1 MLKDGKKMKEA
12 TLKPQFEAMM
22 HSLLSRI
29 PFLKL
34 KSLKSETKATSTS
47 TDRLDLLADVR
58 VGEQGWTIVVE
69 WKHSGQPRLVRNGVL
84 QLESYL
90 RHLPQ
95 TKRCYGVLMAPFISD
110 VSARICT
117 EGGMGYADLA
127 GNAHLSFDHVFID
140 IRTGENPFREKRE
153 LRSLFTPK
161 AGRILK
167 VLLTPPLRAW
177 KVEALSKETGVS
189 LGHVS
194 NVRKRLLDMEWGETD
209 DSGLRLTKPEELAK
223 AWQDA
228 YEPHLVRRTGHY
240 TVLHGEQLET
250 AIRSALAEAG
260 AGERAVLSSYS
271 AAHWIAPYARQGT
284 HFFYADDVGT
294 DILRRHL
301 QLEPAPRGENVVIA
315 EPRENDIFTQR
326 IAPVSGIWCTGLVQT
341 WLDLSA
347 AGERGIEAA
356 EHLLQ
361 HKLMPEWRKTR

>member
-1 MLKDGKKMKEA
+1 MKKA
-12 TLKPQFEAMM
+12 TLAPQFEAMM
-22 HSLLSRI
+22 QSLLSRI

-34 KSLKSETKATSTS
+34 KSLRAETQASSTS
-47 TDRLDLLADVR
+47 NGRSDWLADVR
-58 VGEQGWTIVVE
+58 IGEQDWTIVIE
-69 WKHSGQPRLVRNGVL
+69 CKQSGQPRLIRNDVF

-90 RHLPQ
+90 RRFPQ
-95 TKRCYGVLMAPFISD
+95 TKRCYGVLTAPFISEE
-110 VSARICT
+110 SARICT
-117 EGGMGYADLA
+117 EAGMGYADLA

-161 AGRILK
+161 VGRILK

-177 KVEALSKETGVS
+177 KVEELSKESGVS

-209 DSGLRLTKPEELAK
+209 DSGLRLTKPEDLAK

-228 YEPHLVRRTGHY
+228 YEPHLVRRTGYY
-240 TVLHGEQLET
+240 TVFHGEQMET

-260 AGERAVLSSYS
+260 AGEHAVLSSYS
-271 AAHWIAPYARQGT
+271 AAHWIAPYARQGS
-284 HFFYADDVGT
+284 HFFYADDIGT

-315 EPRENDIFTQR
+315 EPREDDIFTQR
-326 IAPVSGIWCTGLVQT
+326 IEPVSGIWCTGLVQT

-361 HKLMPEWRKTR
+361 HKLSEWKEMR